1 MFVARFRPVLSEIR
15 VAQPIVL
22 CPHCLVLLMPTKI
35 TKGKRPI
42 LYYMHQHNFAW
53 IHLLQSENGKRTYR
67 TNRDKAVEDLMQFAG
82 MGWIRL
88 NWSVLQVAYYI
99 YSCLTARKQG
109 KEMDALLFLLGDF
122 TTPSVREKM
131 EILKALG
138 WE

>member
-1 MFVARFRPVLSEIR
+1 MFVARFRPVLSDNRI
-15 VAQPIVL
+15 AQPIVF
-22 CPHCLVLLMPTKI
+22 CPSCAILLTPSK
-35 TKGKRPI
+35 KGKRI
-42 LYYMHQHNFAW
+42 VLYEHQHEFTW
-53 IHLLQSENGKRTYR
+53 IYLLQKDGKRSYR
-67 TNRDKAVEDLMQFAG
+67 VGRHHHETVEDLIEFAG
-82 MGWIRL
+82 MGWTRL
-88 NWSVLQVAYYI
+88 GWSVLQAAYYI